1 MEAATIDGAGMKDQL
16 LLIIFPVLK
25 NTHKTIILSMLLGGF
40 REMERVYLMT
50 DGGPG
55 GSTEII
61 GTYIYRATRSA
72 GSNIGLVCAAAIIVL
87 IVAFIISFIQLKMT
101 SKNG

>member
-1 MEAATIDGAGMKDQL
+1 
-16 LLIIFPVLK
+16 
-25 NTHKTIILSMLLGGF
+25 
-40 REMERVYLMT
+40 MT

-61 GTYIYRATRSA
+61 GTYNYRATRSA

-101 SKNG
+101 SKYG

>member
-1 MEAATIDGAGMKDQL
+1 
-16 LLIIFPVLK
+16 
-25 NTHKTIILSMLLGGF
+25 
-40 REMERVYLMT
+40 MERVYLMT
-50 DGGPG
+50 DGGQAEALG
-55 GSTEII
+55 II

-72 GSNIGLVCAAAIIVL
+72 GIKYRARLSVAIIVL

>member
-1 MEAATIDGAGMKDQL
+1 
-16 LLIIFPVLK
+16 
-25 NTHKTIILSMLLGGF
+25 
-40 REMERVYLMT
+40 MT

-87 IVAFIISFIQLKMT
+87 VVAFIISFIQLKMT